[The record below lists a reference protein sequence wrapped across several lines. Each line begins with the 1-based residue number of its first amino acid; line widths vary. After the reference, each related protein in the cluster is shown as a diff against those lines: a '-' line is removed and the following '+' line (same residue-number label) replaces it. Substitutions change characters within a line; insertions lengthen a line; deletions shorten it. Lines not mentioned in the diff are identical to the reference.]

1 MKKSEKSPFY
11 GGTCFFVP
19 PAARGG
25 RKLTIDYLQLTIERQ
40 RGELGL
46 GVTAAPSG
54 KMIGRGITGMIGFQD
69 ENPLLVNPLNPLIIV
84 IPLQSAGAPEHYR
97 LWVEPWGHTRK
108 ISHTREKRWS
118 RNVTV
123 GKLSSYSFGS
133 LEKRVPV
140 TSRRVPVSHLR
151 VPVASECTPGASQ
164 RVPMGSELCVW
175 ARNPRANVTFSSEM
189 QSWLSCRGNLWEM
202 RYGS

>member
-1 MKKSEKSPFY
+1 MSATLPEGEDGRHVGDLMRIKMTNEEWRMRSAE
-11 GGTCFFVP
+11 GDAVL
-19 PAARGG
+19 AAAANHCS
-25 RKLTIDYLQLTIERQ
+25 RQ
-40 RGELGL
+40 NRYKEDRNSCLRRSSTVFGL
-46 GVTAAPSG
+46 
-54 KMIGRGITGMIGFQD
+54 
-69 ENPLLVNPLNPLIIV
+69 LLNPLNLFIMV